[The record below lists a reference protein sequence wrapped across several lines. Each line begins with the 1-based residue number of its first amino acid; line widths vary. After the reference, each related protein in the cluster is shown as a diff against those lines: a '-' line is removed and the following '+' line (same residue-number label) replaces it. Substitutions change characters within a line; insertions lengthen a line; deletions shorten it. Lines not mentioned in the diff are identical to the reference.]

1 MVWTTRM
8 TAATDTVRSQGF
20 LPLEADIPAGL
31 TIAQWRAKRPR
42 PAPVSRRPLLRRR
55 RGRRPAAVA

>member
-1 MVWTTRM
+1 M

-20 LPLEADIPAGL
+20 LPLDADIPAGL
-31 TIAQWRAKRPR
+31 TIAHWRAGALARR
-42 PAPVSRRPLLRRR
+42 PVSRRPLLRRR